1 MEVSILTR
9 TQAYSDKPTNVKK
22 ARKNDSEKTNINI
35 TTSYGGGCGMGME
48 IWLRLKK
55 RKKKKINSLTPLG
68 RHDRLSQKD
77 PISSWMPQAGAKI
90 YSHQAAF
97 EPSEANVV
105 LYEQDEVRNSVE
117 HFAK

>member
-48 IWLRLKK
+48 LWLRLKK

-77 PISSWMPQAGAKI
+77 PISS
-90 YSHQAAF
+90 HQAAF

>member
-48 IWLRLKK
+48 LWLRLKK
-55 RKKKKINSLTPLG
+55 RKKKKINSLTPL
-68 RHDRLSQKD
+68 D